1 MERGEAD
8 SPREPRRDEAVQAA
22 LPLDLDAP
30 IPFELTA
37 RARRAVAP
45 SSLPALE
52 VVSDGATSIADVPAE
67 DPHDTRPARARALRR
82 AGMSLSGIAAELDAP
97 PDAVAAWVVAVDP
110 VTSAQRR
117 LRSVDGGRIA
127 RPRAVKAA
135 AEAEHARQRYEAAR
149 RDARAEVEDSLD
161 GTDPRLAGLGVVVG
175 AAQVDE
181 HAILVRTTE
190 RPVAVATSRWL
201 QQHLLD
207 DPGRLRV
214 ILRVA
219 PQAPGDMVRHA
230 WAELLGVPAERV
242 SIARWRNAPDVD
254 SVEATLRV
262 ADAAAA
268 GRFAGWRDALL
279 DSLADPRD

>member
-8 SPREPRRDEAVQAA
+8 SPPESRQDEAVQAV

-45 SSLPALE
+45 SSLPPLE
-52 VVSDGATSIADVPAE
+52 VVSDDTAPVVDAPAE

-82 AGMSLSGIAAELDAP
+82 AGMSLAGIAAELDAP
-97 PDAVAAWVVAVDP
+97 PEAVAAWVAAVDP

-127 RPRAVKAA
+127 RPGAVKAA
-135 AEAEHARQRYEAAR
+135 AEAEYARQRYDAAR
-149 RDARAEVEDSLD
+149 REARGEVEDSLD

-181 HAILVRTTE
+181 HAILIRTTE
-190 RPVAVATSRWL
+190 PSVAVAASRWL
-201 QQHLLD
+201 QRHLLD
-207 DPGRLRV
+207 GPGRLRV

-219 PQAPGDMVRHA
+219 PQAPGDKVRHA
-230 WAELLGVPAERV
+230 WAELLGVPAERI

-279 DSLADPRD
+279 ASVASPRD